1 MESAPS
7 APAIAAARTDYS
19 KYLIVAI
26 SAAAFAVLFG
36 EPLRLL
42 LRDWWNDPE
51 AGHGLL
57 LGPVAVWLAWRSGPR
72 ADAKGNA
79 LLGVAI
85 LLGAVVLRYVSGLAA
100 ELFTMRM
107 SIVFGLMGVT
117 TFYLGFRQVL
127 AWWLPF
133 TLIVLSIPLPE
144 VVRGAITLPLQFRAS
159 RLGAALLKWRGV
171 PVRLTGNIILV
182 PGYQLFVTEACSG
195 LRSLTALVSLAVLMS
210 SLWLRTIPGRVLL
223 LGFSVVIA
231 VLINAVRV
239 FLTGFLMVFV
249 DPKLGEGFMHL
260 TEGWLLF
267 LVSLTLIWG
276 TTWLFGLAEKAVSRR
291 SAPEPSLDA

>member
-1 MESAPS
+1 MESASP
-7 APAIAAARTDYS
+7 APAIALARTDYG
-19 KYLIVAI
+19 KHLVVLA

-36 EPLRLL
+36 EPIRLL
-42 LRDWWNDPE
+42 LRDWWSDPE

-57 LGPVAVWLAWRSGPR
+57 LGPVAVWLAWKAGWR
-72 ADAKGNA
+72 ADRRGNA
-79 LLGVAI
+79 ALGLGILVA
-85 LLGAVVLRYVSGLAA
+85 AVLLRYVSGLAA

-107 SIVFGLMGVT
+107 SMVFGLMGLT
-117 TFYLGFRQVL
+117 TYYLGFRQVL

-159 RLGAALLKWRGV
+159 RLGAALLEWRGV

-195 LRSLTALVSLAVLMS
+195 LRSLTALVSLAVLMA
-210 SLWLRTIPGRVLL
+210 SLWLRTVPARALL
-223 LGFSVVIA
+223 LGLAVVIA

-249 DPKLGEGFMHL
+249 DPKMGEGFMHL

-267 LVSLTLIWG
+267 LVSLTLIWC
-276 TTWLFGLAEKAVSRR
+276 TTWILGIGEKALRR
-291 SAPEPSLDA
+291 RAAPEVPPHA